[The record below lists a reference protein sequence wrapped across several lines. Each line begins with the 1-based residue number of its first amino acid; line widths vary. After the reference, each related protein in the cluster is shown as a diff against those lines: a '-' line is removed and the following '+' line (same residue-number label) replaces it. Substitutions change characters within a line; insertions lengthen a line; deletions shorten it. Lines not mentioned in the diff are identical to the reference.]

1 MAESQGDNPW
11 RRTLRFGMKGRDVAL
26 LQERL
31 SRLGYYTGEIDGVF
45 GILTKDAVRDL
56 QKAHRL
62 RVDGIAG
69 KEVFAVIRSGLAKP
83 VLRHFVA
90 RGETCAHIARR
101 YNIPIELLL
110 QANRLPD
117 PEVHEGQCLDI
128 PVSRLLAYCAGGDD
142 AERSWD
148 SYERHLAFIS
158 MVAPRWFTLHA
169 DGTITG
175 EPVKRVTALASL
187 ADIRVVPVVAFGS
200 RPFPPDRRNQASA
213 NASANANAVINANA
227 PISSNSDSNSSS
239 QANSRAN
246 ANANAN
252 GSARVSA
259 SANPNPNPNPNAN
272 LEADSERERRRERE
286 RDRTCVSD
294 EAGEATLDAV
304 LMDAAARRAAIRG
317 IAGAAA
323 RSRAH
328 GIVLSVSAPGP
339 GDGYAFTSF
348 MRELASVLERDGRDL
363 SLEIPA
369 PGAEGEGAG
378 RSPLEYQELARIAR
392 QIIVRLHEE
401 PERLAVP
408 APLASPARARAVLKG
423 MVRLVPPWKMVLGV
437 PLFGIDFSAAP
448 GAPPMRRA
456 HSEIAD
462 ILDIYKPSVV
472 RAEPGGACM
481 FRYRSFRV
489 NHTVFFMDAASVASC
504 VDLVLKFN
512 LAGLAIADL
521 GDEDPLIWDTFRTR
535 FKALRDS
542 VLPA

>member
-1 MAESQGDNPW
+1 MAESQGENPW
-11 RRTLRFGMKGRDVAL
+11 RRFLRFGMRGRDVAL
-26 LQERL
+26 LQEQL

-148 SYERHLAFIS
+148 SYERRLAFIS
-158 MVAPRWFTLHA
+158 MVAPRWFTLNA

-187 ADIRVVPVVAFGS
+187 ADIRVVPVVALGS
-200 RPFPPDRRNQASA
+200 RLLPPDRRNQASA
-213 NASANANAVINANA
+213 NASANANANAN
-227 PISSNSDSNSSS
+227 PD
-239 QANSRAN
+239 
-246 ANANAN
+246 
-252 GSARVSA
+252 G
-259 SANPNPNPNPNAN
+259 
-272 LEADSERERRRERE
+272 DSECERRRERE

-294 EAGEATLDAV
+294 DAGEATLDAV
-304 LMDAAARRAAIRG
+304 LMDAAARRAAIKG

-348 MRELASVLERDGRDL
+348 VRELASVLERDGRDL
-363 SLEIPA
+363 SLEIPE
-369 PGAEGEGAG
+369 PGAEGEDAG
-378 RSPLEYQELARIAR
+378 RSPLEYQELARVAR

-408 APLASPARARAVLKG
+408 APPASPARARAVLKG

-512 LAGLAIADL
+512 MAGLAIADL